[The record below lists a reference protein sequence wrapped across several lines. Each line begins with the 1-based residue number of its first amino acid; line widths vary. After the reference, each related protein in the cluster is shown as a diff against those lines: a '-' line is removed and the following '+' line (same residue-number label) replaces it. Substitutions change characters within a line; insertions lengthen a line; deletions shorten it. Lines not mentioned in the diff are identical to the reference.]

1 MFVLFWLDLTQHLPL
16 KVYFCG
22 VFSAT
27 SELSLSVCVLSSL
40 KQHFVCG
47 WDMADSCSQ
56 LKWRLPLE
64 TGAEPWQ
71 FQYSRAA
78 SGFLFYFGS
87 SSPNIFAFA
96 RWIIVFLNIS
106 GKYVSSTSVSYW
118 EFWLLLGQIC
128 VKRRAQISVALN
140 PHCSQDQA
148 IQAVDNV
155 WNTCYKDTR
164 PFDRVP

>member
-1 MFVLFWLDLTQHLPL
+1 
-16 KVYFCG
+16 
-22 VFSAT
+22 
-27 SELSLSVCVLSSL
+27 
-40 KQHFVCG
+40 
-47 WDMADSCSQ
+47 
-56 LKWRLPLE
+56 
-64 TGAEPWQ
+64 
-71 FQYSRAA
+71 
-78 SGFLFYFGS
+78 
-87 SSPNIFAFA
+87 
-96 RWIIVFLNIS
+96 LNIS